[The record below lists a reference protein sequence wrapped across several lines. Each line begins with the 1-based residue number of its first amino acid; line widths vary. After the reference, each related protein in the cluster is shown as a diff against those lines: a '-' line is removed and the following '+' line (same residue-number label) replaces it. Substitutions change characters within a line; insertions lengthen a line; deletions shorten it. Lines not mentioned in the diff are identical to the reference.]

1 MELQVAVTRELFF
14 FTDKQQMMFFHLSLR
29 KALTWIRMAVSPT
42 KLLAPTWAKWTA
54 SNTG

>member
-29 KALTWIRMAVSPT
+29 KALT
-42 KLLAPTWAKWTA
+42 
-54 SNTG
+54 